1 MGEGDLADRPLDE
14 LERELRARASVHHA
28 ELVVATDPSGRFRA
42 AFKQSVGPIAPG
54 GVVLL
59 EVAAPDKRTALE
71 SLLAADAEPPL

>member
-1 MGEGDLADRPLDE
+1 MAEDDLADRPLDD

-28 ELVVATDPSGRFRA
+28 ELVVETDPGGRFRA
-42 AFKQSVGPIAPG
+42 AFKQFVGPIAPR

-59 EVAAPDKRTALE
+59 EVAAEDKRTALE